1 MKWTKCSTQ
10 AELDAAV
17 ARGEGAEVSCG
28 EFCASGS
35 ASVWASGSASV
46 WASGSASVWAYNS
59 ASVRAYG
66 SASVRASGSASVMA
80 SGSASV
86 WASGS
91 ASVWASGS
99 ASVWAYNSASVRAS
113 GSASVWA
120 YNSASVW
127 ASGSASVRAGKSVAV
142 HKQSE
147 KAKIV
152 GGVVINPYRPT
163 TAKAWCKEYH
173 VKVVAGVATV
183 YKAVRENYQS
193 SRGGDYT
200 PGTVPVA
207 HDWDG
212 GKAECGG
219 GMHFSPSPMM
229 ALDFDPQATRF
240 MECRIALKDMRTPKA
255 GDESPHKCK
264 ARGCCKPVRECDRNG
279 KLIERGK

>member
-1 MKWTKCSTQ
+1 MNWTKCSTQ
-10 AELDAAV
+10 AELEAAV
-17 ARGEGAEVSCG
+17 ASGEGAEVSCG

-35 ASVWASGSASV
+35 ASVWA
-46 WASGSASVWAYNS
+46 YDS

-66 SASVRASGSASVMA
+66 SASVRAYDSASVRAYGSASVRA
-80 SGSASV
+80 Y
-86 WASGS
+86 
-91 ASVWASGS
+91 GS
-99 ASVWAYNSASVRAS
+99 ASVWAY
-113 GSASVWA
+113 GSASVW
-120 YNSASVW
+120 
-127 ASGSASVRAGKSVAV
+127 AGKSVAV
-142 HKQSE
+142 HKHST

-152 GGVVINPYRPT
+152 GGVVIKPYRPT

-173 VKVVAGVATV
+173 VEVVAGVATV

-193 SRGGDYT
+193 SLGGDYT

-212 GKAECGG
+212 GEAECGG
-219 GMHFSPSPMM
+219 GLHFSPTPMM

-255 GDESPHKCK
+255 GDELPHKCK

-279 KLIERGK
+279 KLVGK

>member
-10 AELDAAV
+10 AELDSAV
-17 ARGEGAEVSCG
+17 ASGEGAEVSCG

-35 ASVWASGSASV
+35 ASVRASDSASVTASGSASV
-46 WASGSASVWAYNS
+46 TASGSASVTASDS
-59 ASVRAYG
+59 ASVWAYG
-66 SASVRASGSASVMA
+66 SASVRAYD
-80 SGSASV
+80 
-86 WASGS
+86 
-91 ASVWASGS
+91 S
-99 ASVWAYNSASVRAS
+99 ASVWAYD
-113 GSASVWA
+113 SASVW
-120 YNSASVW
+120 
-127 ASGSASVRAGKSVAV
+127 AGKSVAV
-142 HKQSE
+142 HKHST

-152 GGVVINPYRPT
+152 GGVVIKPYRPT

-173 VKVVAGVATV
+173 VEVVAGVATV

-193 SRGGDYT
+193 SLGGDYT

-212 GKAECGG
+212 GEAECGG
-219 GMHFSPSPMM
+219 GLHFSPTPMM

-255 GDESPHKCK
+255 GDEYPHKCK

-279 KLIERGK
+279 KLIERGQ

>member
-17 ARGEGAEVSCG
+17 ARGKGAEVSCG
-28 EFCASGS
+28 EFCASDSASVWAYGSASVRASGS

-66 SASVRASGSASVMA
+66 SASVRASGSASV
-80 SGSASV
+80 
-86 WASGS
+86 
-91 ASVWASGS
+91 
-99 ASVWAYNSASVRAS
+99 WAYNSASVRA
-113 GSASVWA
+113 
-120 YNSASVW
+120 YD
-127 ASGSASVRAGKSVAV
+127 SASVRAGKSVAV